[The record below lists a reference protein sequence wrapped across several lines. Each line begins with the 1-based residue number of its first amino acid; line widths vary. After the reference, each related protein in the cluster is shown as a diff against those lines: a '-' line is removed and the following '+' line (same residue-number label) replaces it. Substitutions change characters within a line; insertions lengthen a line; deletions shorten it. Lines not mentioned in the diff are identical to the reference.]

1 VYLAEP
7 LDLGVA
13 ILVAEVTD
21 CNLLGVEGPALPLF
35 LPLFWGKLDTGVT
48 KDLRAGTATESR
60 QAIDFELGVPNA
72 RLCLAPPL
80 LGVAE
85 VGRAKLLP
93 CLAREGLGTCIADFD
108 AGHKADF
115 AEESDMGFK
124 LPTFFTLDILC

>member
-1 VYLAEP
+1 MQPYQT
-7 LDLGVA
+7 
-13 ILVAEVTD
+13 IFFFKSHTY
-21 CNLLGVEGPALPLF
+21 PLF

-93 CLAREGLGTCIADFD
+93 NKIINE
-108 AGHKADF
+108 
-115 AEESDMGFK
+115 
-124 LPTFFTLDILC
+124 